1 MEPRQVPGVVA
12 IVVGVLVV
20 AVALQLPSAY
30 AAAYPVT
37 AEPVAVDD
45 THEDT
50 PLLNYT
56 ELSAESQTVLDEAR
70 TSDGETT
77 IYGREN
83 VPDELLEN
91 DEAWLDGHTIQVL
104 VHHDDAYTELTVT
117 TPGEPIGIGMVY
129 VMLSLFGIVTALV
142 GYGCA
147 RERLPYVPTL
157 LVLAGLYALYRIVA
171 SPRYPLEE
179 LVVF

>member
-12 IVVGVLVV
+12 VVVGVLVV

-37 AEPVAVDD
+37 AEPVTIDD
-45 THEDT
+45 TDEDT
-50 PLLNYT
+50 PQLNYT
-56 ELSAESQTVLDEAR
+56 DLSAESQTVLDEAR

-91 DEAWLDGHTIQVL
+91 DEAWLGSNTIQVL
-104 VHHDDAYTELTVT
+104 VHHDDAYIELTVT
-117 TPGEPIGIGMVY
+117 TPGEPIGSGVLY
-129 VMLSLFGIVTALV
+129 TMLALFGIVTAVV

-147 RERLPYVPTL
+147 RECLPYIPTIL
-157 LVLAGLYALYRIVA
+157 LLAGLYALYRIVA
-171 SPRYPLEE
+171 SPIYRLGDL
-179 LVVF
+179 LVF